1 MIVAFDSKV
10 KIQTNESQVIEQVLI
25 LFHGD
30 NQLNISVV
38 AKDIRGKVKWFNV
51 SKGFGFLNCSEVKED
66 VMVHFSEVQTTIA
79 GTRNLF
85 EGQTVEFNLV
95 HNPDKGYS
103 AQDVRLIL

>member
-1 MIVAFDSKV
+1 M
-10 KIQTNESQVIEQVLI
+10 LI

-38 AKDIRGKVKWFNV
+38 AEDKRGKVKWFNV
-51 SKGFGFLNCSEVKED
+51 SKGFGFINCDDMKED
-66 VMVHFSEVQTTIA
+66 IMVHFTEVRVTIA

-95 HNPDKGYS
+95 YNPDKGYS